1 MNDNRPLFLL
11 CTTKHTVAAITNTTA
26 AIKTHGTTTEIMMIV
41 PLFTE
46 GALLPS
52 PDSVVLATEL
62 VVALVVVPKL
72 IVVGTCVPAV
82 VIGVV
87 RSVVDLDVVVCTS
100 IVVVLSVVVGLSSV
114 VPGIVVGKS
123 VISGVV

>member
-1 MNDNRPLFLL
+1 MKDNRPVFLL
-11 CTTKHTVAAITNTTA
+11 CTTKHTVAAITNTTT
-26 AIKTHGTTTEIMMIV
+26 AIEAHGTTTEMMMIV
-41 PLFTE
+41 LLFTE

-62 VVALVVVPKL
+62 EVALVVVPK
-72 IVVGTCVPAV
+72 VVFGTCVV
-82 VIGVV
+82 MGVV
-87 RSVVDLDVVVCTS
+87 RSVVELDVVVCTS
-100 IVVVLSVVVGLSSV
+100 IVVVLSVVASLSSV